1 MTDNDKRGMVGAN
14 ITAKGWDMS
23 RVAKSLIGMAVVGMV
38 AAAPA
43 SAQEMP
49 KTATPKLF
57 EDVVNCRA
65 IQDSA
70 QRLACYDRGVAALD
84 TAQKSNELYVAD
96 KAAVKEARKGLF
108 GFSLPKLKI
117 FGDED
122 LGDLD
127 ELETTI
133 TAVSSGQRGYIFT
146 LADGARWMQTDKKYM
161 DRPKV
166 GSSIKIEKAALGSYL
181 ASINKKPGIRV
192 ERMAN

>member
-1 MTDNDKRGMVGAN
+1 
-14 ITAKGWDMS
+14 MS
-23 RVAKSLIGMAVVGMV
+23 RVAHSLIGFAVLGMV
-38 AAAPA
+38 VAVPA
-43 SAQEMP
+43 SAQKMP

-57 EDVVNCRA
+57 EEVVNCRA

-96 KAAVKEARKGLF
+96 KAAMKEARRGLF
-108 GFSLPKLKI
+108 GFSLPKMKI

-133 TAVSSGQRGYIFT
+133 ASVGSGQRGYIFT
-146 LADGARWMQTDKKYM
+146 LPDGARWMQTDKKYM

-166 GSSIKIEKAALGSYL
+166 GAKIRIRKAALGSYM
-181 ASINKKPGIRV
+181 ANINGKTGFRV
-192 ERMAN
+192 ERINTGQ

>member
-1 MTDNDKRGMVGAN
+1 MGNRGMVRLN
-14 ITAKGWDMS
+14 IEAKGWSMS
-23 RVAKSLIGMAVVGMV
+23 RVANSLIGIAVLGLV
-38 AAAPA
+38 ATVPA
-43 SAQEMP
+43 SAQEIP
-49 KTATPKLF
+49 KTAPPKLF
-57 EDVVNCRA
+57 EDVVNCRT

-70 QRLACYDRGVAALD
+70 ERLACYDRGVAALE

-96 KAAVKEARKGLF
+96 KAAMKETRKGLF

-122 LGDLD
+122 LGELD

-133 TAVSSGQRGYIFT
+133 TAVGTGQRGYIFT

-166 GSSIKIEKAALGSYL
+166 GSKIKIEKAALGSYI
-181 ASINKKPGIRV
+181 ASINKKPGVRV

>member
-1 MTDNDKRGMVGAN
+1 MVRPKDSAM
-14 ITAKGWDMS
+14 GWDMS
-23 RVAKSLIGMAVVGMV
+23 RIANSLIGIAVLGML
-38 AAAPA
+38 AAVPA
-43 SAQEMP
+43 SAQKMP

-57 EDVVNCRA
+57 EEVVNCRT

-70 QRLACYDRGVAALD
+70 QRLACYDRNVAALD

-96 KAAVKEARKGLF
+96 KAAMKEARKGLF

-133 TAVSSGQRGYIFT
+133 AAVSSGQRGYVFT
-146 LADGARWMQTDKKYM
+146 LPDGARWAQTDKRYM
-161 DRPKV
+161 DKPKV
-166 GSSIKIEKAALGSYL
+166 GAKIKIEKAALGSYM
-181 ASINKKPGIRV
+181 ASINKKAGFRV
-192 ERMAN
+192 ERLAN

>member
-1 MTDNDKRGMVGAN
+1 
-14 ITAKGWDMS
+14 MS
-23 RVAKSLIGMAVVGMV
+23 RVELSLIGLAVLGLV

-43 SAQEMP
+43 AAQKDMP

-57 EDVVNCRA
+57 EQVVNCRT

-70 QRLACYDRGVAALD
+70 QRLACYDRNVAALD

-96 KAAVKEARKGLF
+96 KAAMKEARKGLF

-133 TAVSSGQRGYIFT
+133 AGVSQGQRGYIFT
-146 LADGARWMQTDKKYM
+146 LPDGARWAQTDKKYM
-161 DRPKV
+161 DKPKI
-166 GSSIKIEKAALGSYL
+166 GSKIKIEKAVLGSYM
-181 ASINKKPGIRV
+181 ASINKKPGVRV
-192 ERMAN
+192 ERLPQ